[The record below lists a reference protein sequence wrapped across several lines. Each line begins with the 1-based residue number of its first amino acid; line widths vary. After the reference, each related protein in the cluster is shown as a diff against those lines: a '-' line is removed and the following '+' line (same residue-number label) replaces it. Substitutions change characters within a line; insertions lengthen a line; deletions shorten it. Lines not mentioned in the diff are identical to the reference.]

1 MKKINFIT
9 LFSAAA
15 LLLGTCTASA
25 QFVTKHGSEDFKIGV
40 AGFSFRNFNIDE
52 THAAHHLNVNVLN
65 RETLEDVM
73 KQMGVKYMS
82 VKDFHLPMNSTTE
95 QMEAFKAK
103 LAAADVNGYILGP
116 IYMNSK
122 ADADRAFEYVKRYGA
137 DIFIG
142 VPAYE
147 LLPYVN
153 EKIKEYN
160 VRMAIHTHGPDTQT
174 FPDAADVMAHIKDL
188 DPRIGICIDL
198 GHTARFGA
206 SCVNDLKKYKDRI
219 YDIHIKDET
228 EASKA
233 GQTWEMGRGIM
244 DIPAIVK
251 TLRKIG
257 YTGVVSL
264 EFEKDGK
271 NPLPGVAESI
281 GYLRG
286 VCDATK

>member
-52 THAAHHLNVNVLN
+52 TLKM
-65 RETLEDVM
+65 M

-174 FPDAADVMAHIKDL
+174 VPDAADVMAHIKDL